1 LSPAALTVKPVFD
14 NPVAGLRGFQV
25 QISNFNPIFNWS
37 ANSSFGNASIDPNG
51 LITVSN
57 LQPGQS
63 ANLNVTSVI
72 QGATPSTSSITVAT
86 WPAQGL
92 NLQVQ
97 EPHQTADGFNFQI
110 LDFNRF
116 YDYQGS
122 TSAGQL
128 SISAGGLGVVTGLPA
143 GQRAHVT
150 LAVGKNGQV
159 INSFE
164 FDSAA
169 VLEVVIAPAPEPV
182 APSPASSST
191 SKSMPVKKPM
201 TSQSKGTTKV
211 QNVAPAKPVITIICL
226 KGAAHKFVTATTP
239 KCPAGFTQQK

>member
-1 LSPAALTVKPVFD
+1 M
-14 NPVAGLRGFQV
+14 
-25 QISNFNPIFNWS
+25 
-37 ANSSFGNASIDPNG
+37 
-51 LITVSN
+51 
-57 LQPGQS
+57 
-63 ANLNVTSVI
+63 
-72 QGATPSTSSITVAT
+72 
-86 WPAQGL
+86 
-92 NLQVQ
+92 
-97 EPHQTADGFNFQI
+97 
-110 LDFNRF
+110 
-116 YDYQGS
+116 
-122 TSAGQL
+122 
-128 SISAGGLGVVTGLPA
+128 
-143 GQRAHVT
+143 T